1 VHHHDEELVGDWLD
15 EMEQSSL
22 AVDPSPAADEVVR
35 EAVDLQCVQVIVSEM
50 DEALQV
56 LSIDDVLAAAGIL
69 EAWPPL
75 PISST

>member
-35 EAVDLQCVQVIVSEM
+35 EAVEM
-50 DEALQV
+50 
-56 LSIDDVLAAAGIL
+56 S
-69 EAWPPL
+69 
-75 PISST
+75 